1 MKDRPTGVTILAVLH
16 LIGGVLL
23 LFGQVVLLANLDR
36 VSQGLDAVG
45 IPPALL
51 VMGVMLLA
59 GIALV
64 SGIGMWLGTRWGW
77 WCAAFYYVY
86 SVARHANAFV
96 MVSDLADG
104 LEGGSRGPGYYYA
117 KFGGRVVIHLL
128 LLLYFF
134 KDNVVEYFEV
144 QDQHK
149 GKAIGILIGVTAA
162 IFGIASGISALSS

>member
-1 MKDRPTGVTILAVLH
+1 TGVTILAVLH
-16 LIGGVLL
+16 LVGGVLL
-23 LFGQVVLLANLDR
+23 LVGQVMLLANLDR
-36 VSQGLDAVG
+36 VSQGLNGVG

-59 GIALV
+59 GIALA
-64 SGIGMWLGTRWGW
+64 SGVGMWLGTRWGW

-86 SVARHANAFV
+86 SVARNANAFL

-134 KDNVVEYFEV
+134 KDNVLEYFEA

-162 IFGIASGISALSS
+162 IFGISSGISALSS

>member
-1 MKDRPTGVTILAVLH
+1 MKDRPTGVTILSVLH

-23 LFGQVVLLANLDR
+23 LAGQVMLLVNLDR

-45 IPPALL
+45 IPPVLL

-59 GIALV
+59 GIALA

-86 SVARHANAFV
+86 SIARNANAFL
-96 MVSDLADG
+96 MISDLTDG

-117 KFGGRVVIHLL
+117 KFGGSVVIHLL

-134 KDNVVEYFEV
+134 KDNVLEYFET
-144 QDQHK
+144 QDVHK
-149 GKAIGILIGVTAA
+149 GKAIGILILVTAV
-162 IFGIASGISALSS
+162 IFGLSSGISALSS